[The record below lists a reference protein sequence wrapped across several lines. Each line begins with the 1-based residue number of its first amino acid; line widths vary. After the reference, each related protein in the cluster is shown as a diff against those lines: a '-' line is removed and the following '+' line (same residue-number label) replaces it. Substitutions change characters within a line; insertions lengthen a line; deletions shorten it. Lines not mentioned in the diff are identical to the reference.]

1 MGIRVLAD
9 VQLYFLLDIPVPAV
23 PKIVDAV
30 KRCIELIVITG
41 IERTSSTML
50 SGRCPAGVIVAVKV
64 ICIRILTAYRVN
76 DCEVSNVKGGGT
88 THRCDVDVFYVDI
101 YFSS

>member
-1 MGIRVLAD
+1 MFNLN
-9 VQLYFLLDIPVPAV
+9 FLLGIPVPAV

-30 KRCIELIVITG
+30 KRCIKLIVVTG
-41 IERTSSTML
+41 IERTGSAML
-50 SGRCPAGVIVAVKV
+50 SARCPGRAGVIVTVKV